1 MQWIEPKIRLCL
13 GFLSNHQ
20 KVFQSSCTIC
30 IPISNKWTRVPAAPR
45 PQQHLMS
52 VFHVLPI
59 LVGVWWCLAAV
70 GICSPP
76 LTWCGASF
84 RMRICHLRIF
94 FGEVSVQVFGL
105 VFKWVVCSIIECE
118 EFFVY
123 SGHQSFT
130 WSVFCEDFLP
140 VCGLSSVERKSF
152 MLMKT
157 SSSIFPFTNCAFGVV
172 PKKSLPC
179 PRSSRFSPVLP
190 RSFTVLPFTH
200 MFYNPFWVNFCEG
213 HMIFVLIH

>member
-1 MQWIEPKIRLCL
+1 
-13 GFLSNHQ
+13 
-20 KVFQSSCTIC
+20 
-30 IPISNKWTRVPAAPR
+30 
-45 PQQHLMS
+45 
-52 VFHVLPI
+52 
-59 LVGVWWCLAAV
+59 
-70 GICSPP
+70 
-76 LTWCGASF
+76 
-84 RMRICHLRIF
+84 MRICHLRIF

-172 PKKSLPC
+172 PKKSLPN
-179 PRSSRFSPVLP
+179 PRPSPFPPMASSRRFIGLQFTFKWRWWWLLLLLFVCAYPGSRTICWKGCSQLICCAFQPQCGLSGLP
-190 RSFTVLPFTH
+190 RPHAASPSPGWTVPFPNPYFVCSTALFTTGRY
-200 MFYNPFWVNFCEG
+200 FYPLLGFFSDSPASSV
-213 HMIFVLIH
+213 